1 MTELAVND
9 NGKGKYNSITVS
21 LFDKEDIDFSYLSG
35 SGETEHEAI
44 DDFKKEF
51 AEQFDK
57 LLQIIS
63 DLNGNYKTVKV
74 DWCGNKI

>member
-9 NGKGKYNSITVS
+9 DGKGKHDSITVS
-21 LFDKEDIDFSYLSG
+21 LFDKENIDFSYLSG
-35 SGETEHEAI
+35 YGETEQEAI

-63 DLNGNYKTVKV
+63 DLNGNYKTIKV
-74 DWCGNKI
+74 DWRGNKI